1 MKTIQVVTRVLVSW
15 LSAEEQARMAA
26 DTVTWLC
33 AGLPPAERQ
42 AEIQRLAPGLA
53 ERVRQGQFG
62 LGLVAYYHLLRLPP
76 LRWCHQWI
84 LPVESRAGELSIESM
99 GMTGHLQQY

>member
-1 MKTIQVVTRVLVSW
+1 VKTMQVVTRVLVSW
-15 LSAEEQARMAA
+15 LSAEEQARMVAG
-26 DTVTWLC
+26 TVTWLC
-33 AGLPPAERQ
+33 ADLPPAERQ
-42 AEIQRLAPGLA
+42 AIVQQLGPGLA

-84 LPVESRAGELSIESM
+84 MPEESSARELAVESM
-99 GMTGHLQQY
+99 GMTGHLQRY